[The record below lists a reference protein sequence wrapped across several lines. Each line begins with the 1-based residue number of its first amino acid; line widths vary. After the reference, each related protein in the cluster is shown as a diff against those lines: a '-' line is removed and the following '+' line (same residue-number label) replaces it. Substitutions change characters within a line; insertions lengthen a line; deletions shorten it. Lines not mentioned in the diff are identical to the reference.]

1 MAKAYGID
9 SPLSM
14 RKQELTFRLLEA
26 QAQREGLFFAE
37 GVLEV
42 LPEGFGFLRAPEQ
55 NYLAGSDDI
64 YVSPSQ
70 IRKFSL
76 RSGDTLSG
84 MIRPPKN
91 EEKFFAMLRIDAIN
105 FDPPG
110 RSRTGST
117 STTSCLSIRPR
128 C

>member
-1 MAKAYGID
+1 MAKAYGMEN
-9 SPLSM
+9 PLSL
-14 RKQELTFRLLEA
+14 RKQELIFRLLEA

-42 LPEGFGFLRAPEQ
+42 LPESFGFLRAPEH
-55 NYLAGSDDI
+55 NYLAGPDDI

-70 IRKFSL
+70 IRKFNL

-91 EEKFFAMLRIDAIN
+91 EEKFFALMRVDAVN
-105 FDPPG
+105 FDPPVAAKD
-110 RSRTGST
+110 RVHFDNLVPLYPT
-117 STTSCLSIRPR
+117 R